1 MSLLLTKTS
10 LAASPMLLD
19 EALKIISDDAV
30 FLRASYPRFDE
41 WFASKVIPG
50 IYAGERTLLVEVRDS
65 AAVGLLI
72 LKHTDDEK
80 KLCTLRIR
88 PHYESKGLGVRMF
101 QTAFE
106 LLETERPLLSIS
118 KPSISKF
125 ERLFNYF
132 GFEQEAMYQGRYMPN
147 VYELAYNGLLEP
159 VREKSHRRTSELPYL
174 KSAADFRMKQGNF
187 LYA

>member
-10 LAASPMLLD
+10 LAASPGLLD
-19 EALKIISDDAV
+19 EALKITSDDAA
-30 FLRASYPRFDE
+30 FLSSSYPRFDE

-50 IYAGERTLLVEVRDS
+50 IYAGERTLLIELRDS

-147 VYELAYNGLLEP
+147 VNEFAYNGLLEP
-159 VREKSHRRTSELPYL
+159 VREMSHRHTRVSPNF
-174 KSAADFRMKQGNF
+174 KPAADCRMVRGN
-187 LYA
+187 LSCA